1 MQWQFL
7 ESIPIPIDLQKEVAG
22 HPLVSQVL
30 LQRGIQTPG
39 QARAFLDPDIYQPA
53 SSFSLPGMEKAVS
66 LLINAI
72 ARKEQITVWGDF
84 DVDGQTSTTLLV
96 SALKQLGANVN
107 YYIPVRGRESHGI
120 NPDRLRQFISAG
132 TQLLLTCDT
141 GISEVNNIA
150 LARAAGLKVLITDH
164 HQLPD
169 MLPHAEAIVNPQFL
183 APSHP
188 LAGLPGVGVAYKLI
202 EALTSEL
209 NDSLDVSTL
218 LDLVALGIVADV
230 ASVTADNRYLLQKGL
245 RTLRASQRLGL
256 QQLLRKAELEAAN
269 LDEELIGFQIAPRL
283 NAIGRLADANP
294 VVELLLTDDPG
305 RAEVIATQ
313 IEGLNQQRK
322 MLTFQVTQAAINLL
336 ERSSEIRHA
345 PIIIL
350 HHPDWPGGILGLAAS
365 RLAERFNKPAILL
378 SGEGQTI
385 HGSARSVMGLDIT
398 QALRSQAE
406 LLNGFG
412 GHAMAGGLSLPLE
425 NLPAFQ
431 AGIARFTQQALQAQ
445 PVEQILEIHAKLD
458 LISLDLALVDDL
470 QRLAPF
476 GPGNPALTFISTD
489 LTIASARTVGK
500 NQEHRQVTIS
510 DTQGNTQKVVWW
522 QGAEIPLPNGRFDL
536 AYHLNDN
543 DYRGERELALVWVD
557 AREQT
562 PMEVR
567 PEERQVLDYRHSK
580 SPLADLQS
588 LLEAEQDLL
597 VWAELNLPQDFT
609 GHTRL
614 DLRKAKTLVIWQVPP
629 SSQTLQSILEAVQPA
644 KIALFGYS
652 ESIPDSQSFIKHLA
666 GLLKHAINK
675 KQGQFTPLTLAVACG
690 LSLEMVQL
698 GLRWLGE
705 KGIFQFEKQSD
716 LLINVKPGSGVQGS
730 AFAQVNQGFQV
741 LWQEHL
747 AYQQFYL
754 ESKKD
759 QLL

>member
-7 ESIPIPIDLQKEVAG
+7 EPILTPPDLQKEVAG
-22 HPLVSQVL
+22 HPLVTQVL

-107 YYIPVRGRESHGI
+107 YYIPIRGRESHGI

-141 GISEVNNIA
+141 GISEVDNIA

-169 MLPHAEAIVNPQFL
+169 VLPDAEAIVNPQFL

-209 NDSLDVSTL
+209 NASLDLNTL

-365 RLAERFNKPAILL
+365 RLAERFNKPAVLL
-378 SGEGQTI
+378 NGEGQTI

-476 GPGNPALTFISTD
+476 GPGNPALTFMSTD

-510 DTQGNTQKVVWW
+510 DTQGNKQKVVWW
-522 QGAEIPLPNGRFDL
+522 QGAEMPLPNGRFDL

-543 DYRGERELALVWVD
+543 DYRGERELALVWVES
-557 AREQT
+557 REQT
-562 PMEVR
+562 PIEVR
-567 PEERQVLDYRHSK
+567 PVERKVLDFRHSK
-580 SPLADLQS
+580 SPLVDLQS
-588 LLEAEQDLL
+588 LLQADQDLL
-597 VWAELNLPQDFT
+597 VWAELNPPQGVT
-609 GHTRL
+609 NHTRL
-614 DLRKAKTLVIWQVPP
+614 SLNKAKTLVIWQVPP
-629 SSQTLQSILEAVQPA
+629 SSQALQSIIDAVQPA
-644 KIALFGYS
+644 QVCIFGQS
-652 ESIPDSQSFIKHLA
+652 GAVQDSQAFLKQLA

-675 KQGQFTPLTLAVACG
+675 KEGQFSPLTLAVACG
-690 LSLEMVQL
+690 QSLEMVQL

-705 KGIFQFEKQSD
+705 KGLFNFERLSD
-716 LLINVKPGSGVQGS
+716 ELMHVQPGNGAEG
-730 AFAQVNQGFQV
+730 AALAQVSQGLKL

-747 AYQQFYL
+747 AYQNFYM
-754 ESKKD
+754 SSGKD
-759 QLL
+759 QLF